1 MQGKRTK
8 WKSPSQ
14 FAQSFQVTD
23 QILEAFMLF
32 AQEEYGIK
40 INRSEMKVSK
50 KLVQQHLKSEIARQL
65 WIEEG
70 FYEVNNLQDVE
81 VQRAIKSLR

>member
-1 MQGKRTK
+1 
-8 WKSPSQ
+8 
-14 FAQSFQVTD
+14 
-23 QILEAFMLF
+23 MLF
-32 AQEEYGIK
+32 AQKEYGIK